1 MDKEKAGKEL
11 NITRQPVLY
20 KNKAFLPCKKQGL
33 SFTATNKTSLINQE
47 QPKIE
52 VLNKEEQALKEEANS
67 STITTENAIPHLI
80 NEAEKEVETKEA
92 IESTYETVK
101 NQQSKKKRILNVV
114 FLLLNLA
121 ILAAIFAWQFTS
133 EETVSFADLL
143 TSKLNWWW
151 LIIAIAVFMLV
162 NFIDASRVYIA
173 IKKVTGRSRPWLS
186 YKSVI
191 CCRFYDSIT
200 PLATGGQPFQVFYL
214 NKRGLNASSA
224 TSVPLAKYI
233 YSQIT
238 FVIMSAIILICSSG
252 IVFSVEIS
260 PVVLTLC
267 YIGLGLNMLLVLAIF
282 FLSISKKVAPRM
294 MFGIL
299 KMLKWMHI
307 IKDSRALFKKVM
319 RIVKEYVS
327 TFRMFMSSGW
337 LAFSEFLLSI
347 LYNIFLYSLAFI
359 VYCIFC
365 PFDINLWYTF
375 FVLQLV
381 CDLAISFIPLPGG
394 AGTAELSFQS
404 VFYSFYAAA
413 GATNVLAWAVLFYRI
428 LTYYG
433 YLIQGGL
440 LLLYDFAIGNKK
452 IEPML
457 QRFKDEE
464 QRAKESNLIKM
475 LENNGQEVKTDETK
489 FLENVQSQT
498 EQEKIESKEVNT
510 NGAGLSDKQQSS

>member
-1 MDKEKAGKEL
+1 MESGNLTDKIRGINE
-11 NITRQPVLY
+11 PVL
-20 KNKAFLPCKKQGL
+20 FKKQVFSRAHTHGL
-33 SFTATNKTSLINQE
+33 TFSIFQKPTQQDNTDIPANTETAELENTTPAESVESNDT
-47 QPKIE
+47 P
-52 VLNKEEQALKEEANS
+52 A
-67 STITTENAIPHLI
+67 TITAENAIPHLVA
-80 NEAEKEVETKEA
+80 EAEKEVETKEA
-92 IESTYETVK
+92 IKSTYETVK

-121 ILAAIFAWQFTS
+121 ILAVIFAWQFST
-133 EETVSFADLL
+133 EDPVSLTELL
-143 TSKLNWWW
+143 SSKLNWWW
-151 LIIAIAVFMLV
+151 LIIAIAVFFLI
-162 NFIDASRVYIA
+162 NFTDAARVYIA

-186 YKSVI
+186 YKSVL
-191 CCRFYDSIT
+191 CCRFYDCIT

-233 YSQIT
+233 YAQVT
-238 FVIMSAIILICSSG
+238 YVLMSVIILLSSSG
-252 IVFSVEIS
+252 ILFELNIS
-260 PVVLTLC
+260 PFVLTLC
-267 YIGLGLNMLLVLAIF
+267 YIGLGLNLLLVLAIF

-294 MFGIL
+294 MFGLL

-319 RIVKEYVS
+319 RVVKEYVS
-327 TFRMFMSSGW
+327 TFRMFMTSGW
-337 LAFSEFLLSI
+337 MCVIQFALSI
-347 LYNIFLYSLAFI
+347 LYNLLLYSLAFI

-381 CDLAISFIPLPGG
+381 CDLAISFIPIPGG

-404 VFYSFYAAA
+404 VFAPFYAAA
-413 GATNVLAWAVLFYRI
+413 APGVLVWAVLFYRI
-428 LTYYG
+428 LTYYA

-475 LENNGQEVKTDETK
+475 LENNGQKIEP
-489 FLENVQSQT
+489 T
-498 EQEKIESKEVNT
+498 EEKVLEKIQENNVEQKQGGEPDGT
-510 NGAGLSDKQQSS
+510 GLSDKQ